1 MRHDIDFSPEPVVSR
16 SRRHFAMPVNQWDD
30 NDEDVC
36 QLVRCASPPK
46 VTRRHMRA
54 CNKRWQI
61 AANKTNSKTQRS
73 HVVFKSDVKQ
83 EVIELDS

>member
-1 MRHDIDFSPEPVVSR
+1 MRHDIDVSPEPVVSR
-16 SRRHFAMPVNQWDD
+16 SRRHFAMPVDQWDD
-30 NDEDVC
+30 SDEYVC

-46 VTRRHMRA
+46 VTRRHVRA
-54 CNKRWQI
+54 YNKRWKI
-61 AANKTNSKTQRS
+61 AAKKTKSKTQRS